1 MVVNMWKNASMTL
14 SMHPSRTQGTAVC
27 FGSQRIAVQPQQTQR
42 LASQLK
48 ALADPNRL
56 TLLTLLPQA
65 PDTICVCELTAAL
78 NLSQPTVSHHLKILT
93 EAGMVLRE
101 KRGTWVHYSRRPGSL
116 EDLSKQ
122 LLGIAAP

>member
-1 MVVNMWKNASMTL
+1 MTL
-14 SMHPSRTQGTAVC
+14 LAHPSRPDETATCSGTRRPPV
-27 FGSQRIAVQPQQTQR
+27 PPEQTQR
-42 LASQLK
+42 LAGQFK

-65 PDTICVCELTAAL
+65 PETICVCELTAAL

-101 KRGTWVHYSRRPGSL
+101 KRGTWVHYSQRPGSL
-116 EDLSKQ
+116 EGLSKQ
-122 LLGIAAP
+122 LLSIAIP